1 MFNAAGRPL
10 AIAFLVAGAF
20 FMENLDGTVIATT
33 LPQMAESFR
42 AGPASLNVGMTA
54 YMLTLAVFIPM
65 SGWGADRFGARSVFG
80 AAIGIFTASSA
91 LCGLSN
97 GLPELTAARIIQG
110 VGGAMMV
117 PVGRSS

>member
-65 SGWGADRFGARSVFG
+65 SGWGLIDSGHVACSARRLAYLLPLPPFAD
-80 AAIGIFTASSA
+80 
-91 LCGLSN
+91 
-97 GLPELTAARIIQG
+97 
-110 VGGAMMV
+110 
-117 PVGRSS
+117 